1 MKGIYEYML
10 NALNL
15 AHKWE
20 ILLVKEE
27 WVFSAKGILSLGIFE
42 FLHQFILTVLA
53 CAIKQ
58 HV

>member
-1 MKGIYEYML
+1 ML

>member
-1 MKGIYEYML
+1 MYEYML
-10 NALNL
+10 NALNS

-20 ILLVKEE
+20 ILLVKKE